1 MKYKLQDTENREE
14 KSKESYMCL
23 LPIGKK
29 RKGRK
34 EKQKEKNKKEQRRR
48 KKTIKNFVALD
59 GGSLYKKGIKQ
70 MKTKLNMGYF

>member
-1 MKYKLQDTENREE
+1 MSSPN
-14 KSKESYMCL
+14 
-23 LPIGKK
+23 
-29 RKGRK
+29 RK
-34 EKQKEKNKKEQRRR
+34 EKKGKERKTKVKEQRRR